1 MTPPKSDRLVTRGTS
16 VRSSACDI
24 YNPPSPRPLVR
35 AHTGPSSAMPL
46 GLVRHRESFQNPPV
60 KLRLAA
66 RGSGGAGALTPPAS
80 PGCPR
85 ARSAW
90 QGGPPPA
97 PKESPLPRRG
107 VASLSAQPD
116 SPRFAGVENNGFKL
130 CREELVPAL

>member
-66 RGSGGAGALTPPAS
+66 RGSGGAGALTPPGLARVS
-80 PGCPR
+80 QGAIGVARRPAPR
-85 ARSAW
+85 PKRAPA
-90 QGGPPPA
+90 PPA
-97 PKESPLPRRG
+97 RCGVSVSPAGFSPLRWSG
-107 VASLSAQPD
+107 
-116 SPRFAGVENNGFKL
+116 K
-130 CREELVPAL
+130 